1 MTALAMTESASEQ
14 QLLFERYRKPC
25 SEAEHD
31 SIGDYPNIK
40 LFMEVLSNS
49 IEHVDLDF
57 ADFAPKVLIDTHTGQ
72 IGIGFN
78 QISVLTKAG
87 NFSVAKAR
95 KAFEEWHHHNYVF
108 ACSEYIS
115 CMIPGYM
122 SLRISDL
129 QTAAVFGGVF
139 AASIIK
145 KTPVTFPECADCAAE
160 AE

>member
-1 MTALAMTESASEQ
+1 MTESASEQ
-14 QLLFERYRKPC
+14 QLLFERYRRPC

-31 SIGDYPNIK
+31 SIGDYQNIK

-49 IEHVDLDF
+49 IESVDLDF
-57 ADFAPKVLIDTHTGQ
+57 ADFAPKVLIDTHTGE

-87 NFSVAKAR
+87 NFSEAKAR
-95 KAFEEWHHHNYVF
+95 KAFRDWHHHNYVF

-122 SLRISDL
+122 SLSISDL
-129 QTAAVFGGVF
+129 QTAAIFGGVF
-139 AASIIK
+139 AAAIIK
-145 KTPVTFPECADCAAE
+145 KAPVTFPECPDCAAE